1 MPEIHRQLPEAKF
14 HIIGSKMPESVRAL
28 ASDHVVTHGYVEK
41 VEPFFE
47 SCLLSV
53 APLRFG
59 AGVKGK
65 TNQSMSFGV
74 PVVSTSIGAEGMH
87 LTHETN
93 ILLADQPLEFAQQ
106 VIRLHRDRELWT
118 VLSQNGLKNVDEHF
132 SGAAAKH
139 NLEEL
144 LIDLGVLRGV
154 VRPGRGKTG

>member
-1 MPEIHRQLPEAKF
+1 MPKILSELPDATF
-14 HIIGSKMPESVRAL
+14 HIIGSKMPTSVGRL
-28 ASDHVVTHGYVEK
+28 ASDQIIPHGYVEN

-65 TNQSMSFGV
+65 INQSMSFGV

-87 LTHETN
+87 VTHEKN
-93 ILLADQPLEFAQQ
+93 ILLADGPQEFAQQ
-106 VIRLHRDRELWT
+106 VIRLHRDRQLWT
-118 VLSQNGLKNVDEHF
+118 TLSRNSLKNIEEHF
-132 SGAAAKH
+132 SSATAKR

-144 LIDLGVLRGV
+144 LLQLGVLAGA
-154 VRPGRGKTG
+154 VRSRNG